1 MAPGCTGAE
10 GGQTQGREWVW
21 EQVRQCA
28 QEEVLEWPDED
39 QVLESLGGK
48 EESKSCVQDNEAWAG
63 QSSGARR
70 RNSSL

>member
-48 EESKSCVQDNEAWAG
+48 ERV
-63 QSSGARR
+63 
-70 RNSSL
+70 